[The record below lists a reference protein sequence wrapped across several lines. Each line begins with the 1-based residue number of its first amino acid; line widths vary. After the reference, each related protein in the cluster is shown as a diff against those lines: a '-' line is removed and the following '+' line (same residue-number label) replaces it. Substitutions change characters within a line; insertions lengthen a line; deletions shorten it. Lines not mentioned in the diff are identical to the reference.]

1 MDVRDF
7 AAMRLPRQLASP
19 VSQVALWQLDLKD
32 PVVSLR
38 AAANCL
44 NAAER
49 DHAAALRRPADR
61 LRFVATRSALRWLLG
76 QALDC
81 ELDCA
86 PDALTLETGPHGK
99 PMLAMPGAP
108 AFNVS
113 HAGDHAWI
121 ALTQGRTVG
130 GEQVG
135 VDIEWMDP
143 ALDRDTLR
151 GMTDHCLTPRERAW
165 LELLPPPA
173 WRHGFFTLWT
183 AKEAV
188 LKALGVGIAD
198 YLQHVSVMP
207 GADGAVRRHVVLPE
221 PGQGAGMAPHE
232 AALARIQLYGL
243 QAPAGYAAAM
253 AWLPPA

>member
-1 MDVRDF
+1 MDVRNLTF
-7 AAMRLPRQLASP
+7 AAMWIPRQLPSP
-19 VSQVALWQLDLKD
+19 VPQVALWQLDLEAPSSGEMATD
-32 PVVSLR
+32 
-38 AAANCL
+38 CL
-44 NAAER
+44 SAAER
-49 DHAAALRRPADR
+49 AHVAALRRPADR
-61 LRFVATRSALRWLLG
+61 QRFAATRTALRRLLG
-76 QALDC
+76 QALG
-81 ELDCA
+81 CA
-86 PDALTLETGPHGK
+86 PEALMLEAGPHGK
-99 PMLAMPGAP
+99 PVLSMPGAP

-121 ALTQGRTVG
+121 ALTQAHPGG

-151 GMTDHCLTPRERAW
+151 GMAEHCLTPRERAW
-165 LELLPPPA
+165 LESLPPQA

-183 AKEAV
+183 AKEAL

-198 YLQHVSVMP
+198 HLQHVSVVP
-207 GADGAVRRHVVLPE
+207 GADGAVRRHAVLPE
-221 PGQGAGMAPHE
+221 PGQGAAPMAAHA

>member
-1 MDVRDF
+1 MDIREF

-19 VSQVALWQLDLKD
+19 VPDVALWQLDLKD
-32 PVVSLR
+32 AVVSLP
-38 AAANCL
+38 AATNCL

-81 ELDCA
+81 AL
-86 PDALTLETGPHGK
+86 DALTLETGPHGK
-99 PMLAMPGAP
+99 PRLAMPGAP

-121 ALTQGRTVG
+121 ALTQARHGG

-143 ALDRDTLR
+143 ALDPDTLR
-151 GMTDHCLTPRERAW
+151 GIADHCLTRRERAW
-165 LELLPPPA
+165 LESLPPPA
-173 WRHGFFTLWT
+173 TRHGFFTLWT
-183 AKEAV
+183 AKEAL

-198 YLQHVSVMP
+198 HLQHVSVVP
-207 GADGAVRRHVVLPE
+207 GAEGAVRRHAVLPE
-221 PGQGAGMAPHE
+221 PGQGAAMAPHE